1 MEDLMLSSMI
11 GQFRMIA
18 TMNHIEHDRSGTEIE
33 GDTTAHM
40 KVGGRAQCKLIKP
53 TLFDFAQS
61 DGRPLSVTPGN
72 LGITPQAAILKD
84 RRQAIDMDDM
94 DNFAAREEPYSA
106 PISID
111 GESFKTARVQ
121 AMGTKP

>member
-1 MEDLMLSSMI
+1 MKIGLQVEDLALSSMI

-40 KVGGRAQCKLIKP
+40 KVGVRAQCKLIKP

-84 RRQAIDMDDM
+84 RRQAIDMDDVVYLRPLRR
-94 DNFAAREEPYSA
+94 NHFLHL
-106 PISID
+106 I
-111 GESFKTARVQ
+111 
-121 AMGTKP
+121 